1 MDAKF
6 VQPRRA
12 VPGSI
17 ERHPSMPPSGR
28 RAVPVELHCCD
39 RAVIATMRR
48 TRAMVG
54 PIQAD
59 QWPFIQPDLHRSRSV
74 YGLCSNVRWLDTSR
88 SRGALGVKIKPL
100 GKGGG
105 FVRLA
110 NLPARK
116 SGPMKQQQAGCKL
129 WGCVDQTLNYYHC
142 SEINTLLSR
151 RRVLRQ
157 KLEKRVK
164 QLVQRWLTRTRW
176 HRHSFLKNLANT
188 NKDKILAKN
197 IKAAKEGDKEKTE
210 LDKKIKK

>member
-17 ERHPSMPPSGR
+17 ERHPSMPPSGM

-74 YGLCSNVRWLDTSR
+74 GSARTFDGLTPAAPGVHWGSR
-88 SRGALGVKIKPL
+88 
-100 GKGGG
+100 
-105 FVRLA
+105 
-110 NLPARK
+110 
-116 SGPMKQQQAGCKL
+116 
-129 WGCVDQTLNYYHC
+129 
-142 SEINTLLSR
+142 
-151 RRVLRQ
+151 
-157 KLEKRVK
+157 
-164 QLVQRWLTRTRW
+164 
-176 HRHSFLKNLANT
+176 
-188 NKDKILAKN
+188 
-197 IKAAKEGDKEKTE
+197 
-210 LDKKIKK
+210 